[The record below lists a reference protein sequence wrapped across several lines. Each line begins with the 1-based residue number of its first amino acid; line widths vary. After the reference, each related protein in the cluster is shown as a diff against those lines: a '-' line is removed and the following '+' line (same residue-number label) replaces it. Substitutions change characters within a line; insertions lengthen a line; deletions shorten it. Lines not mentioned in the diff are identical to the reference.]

1 MSIDLDARIKHI
13 RCIRCGRLLKDAE
26 AKERG
31 YGPICWQKISV
42 DGQLSLFDL
51 DETAESLLRNPK

>member
-1 MSIDLDARIKHI
+1 MSIDLDAKIKYI

-31 YGPICWQKISV
+31 YGPICWKKISTNE
-42 DGQLSLFDL
+42 QIKLFEL
-51 DETAESLLRNPK
+51 